1 MSSKSPETAYQA
13 FLAFL
18 NAVAQR
24 DITTAKKLF
33 NNNIT
38 GFGTGE
44 DETVINLEQAFFMVD
59 REHEQIPNPTRVKVD
74 LLASRAVSDSLC
86 LLMALVTHEI
96 MFAEK
101 WEKYGPARYSA
112 LLEKDNSDWKILHL
126 HISEPWK
133 AQEDGEAYPLMQL
146 EEKNRLLNEAIAEKT
161 RELQSALTK
170 MEAMATTDELT
181 GVYNRRKFREVA
193 NREISRVNRYQN
205 MLSLII
211 LDLDNFKKIND
222 TYGHLTGDR
231 VLQQTVQTVKPALR
245 EVDVLARWGGDEFII
260 LLPEQSLEKTVIVA
274 QRIKTIVSEHDFRI
288 PFPLRMSMGVAQ
300 YETDESV
307 ESWLKRADELLYKA
321 KHAGRNRV
329 VWAKSLST

>member
-1 MSSKSPETAYQA
+1 MSSKSSEAAYQA
-13 FLAFL
+13 FLLFL
-18 NAVAQR
+18 NAVAKR
-24 DITTAKKLF
+24 DITTAKQLF
-33 NNNIT
+33 NKNIT

-44 DETVINLEQAFFMVD
+44 DETVLNLEKAFFMLD
-59 REHEQIPNPTRVKVD
+59 REHEQVPHPAQVKVE
-74 LLASRAVSDSLC
+74 LLSSRALSESLC
-86 LLMALVTHEI
+86 LLIALVTHEI
-96 MFAEK
+96 MFADK
-101 WEKYGPARYSA
+101 WEKFGPARYSV
-112 LLEKDNSDWKILHL
+112 LLQKENSDWKILHL

-133 AQEDGEAYPLMQL
+133 VQETGEAFPLKQL

-181 GVYNRRKFREVA
+181 GAYNRRKFREVA
-193 NREISRVNRYQN
+193 NREISRTNRYRN
-205 MLSLII
+205 TLSLII
-211 LDLDNFKKIND
+211 LDLDNFKNIND
-222 TYGHLTGDR
+222 THGHLTGDR
-231 VLQQTVQTVKPALR
+231 VLQQTVQIVKPALR

-274 QRIKTIVSEHDFRI
+274 RRIKAIVSEHDFGI

-300 YETDESV
+300 YETDESF

-329 VWAKSLST
+329 VWARSSPV

>member
-1 MSSKSPETAYQA
+1 MSSKSSETAYQA
-13 FLAFL
+13 FLTFL
-18 NAVAQR
+18 NAVARR
-24 DITTAKKLF
+24 DKATAKELF

-44 DETVINLEQAFFMVD
+44 DETVTNLEQAFFMLD
-59 REHEQIPNPTRVKVD
+59 REHEQVPNPTRVKVE
-74 LLASRAVSDSLC
+74 LLASRAVSHSLC

-112 LLEKDNSDWKILHL
+112 LLEKNNSGWKILHL

-161 RELQSALTK
+161 RELRAALTA

-181 GVYNRRKFREVA
+181 NAYNRRKFREIA
-193 NREISRVNRYQN
+193 NHEISRAHRYRN
-205 MLSLII
+205 TLSLII
-211 LDLDNFKKIND
+211 LDLDNFKEIND

-231 VLQQTVQTVKPALR
+231 VLQQIVQVIRPALR
-245 EVDVLARWGGDEFII
+245 EVDALARWRGDEFII
-260 LLPEQSLEKTVIVA
+260 LLPEQSLERTVVVA
-274 QRIKTIVSEHDFRI
+274 QRIKTVVGEHDFGI
-288 PFPLRMSMGVAQ
+288 SFPIRMSMGVAQ
-300 YETDESV
+300 YWINEGFEG
-307 ESWLKRADELLYKA
+307 WLKRADELLYQA
-321 KHAGRNRV
+321 KHAGRDRV
-329 VWAKSLST
+329 VWAKSLSI